1 MHSVNRGILPIILE
15 RRGLGKPKKRGRKSG
30 CTSADCIAG
39 NVAGAGD
46 GIRTRDINLGK
57 VALYQLSYSRVSC
70 IVALDQ
76 DNVKSTGD
84 ASGTQKRPVNE
95 MFYYKYSI

>member
-70 IVALDQ
+70 IVAPDR
-76 DNVKSTGD
+76 DNVKSIGAVLRCAKTPC
-84 ASGTQKRPVNE
+84 K
-95 MFYYKYSI
+95 